1 MEISFLPPER
11 ILSYILKRERYIL
24 FAFGLL
30 ALATAIFGNT
40 GFWSNLTSSDPHS
53 KVKLEGYR
61 IIERAQLWYGN
72 SVANGGGDRSFKA
85 MNFMKIGYSGSE
97 DELLYFNNDVVFS
110 LQNLRR
116 YSFDLQ
122 ITLPNGKIFSARN
135 LAYNTHPEILI
146 EAEE

>member
-72 SVANGGGDRSFKA
+72 SVANGGGDR
-85 MNFMKIGYSGSE
+85 
-97 DELLYFNNDVVFS
+97 
-110 LQNLRR
+110 
-116 YSFDLQ
+116 
-122 ITLPNGKIFSARN
+122 
-135 LAYNTHPEILI
+135 
-146 EAEE
+146 